1 MVDSPNNTAGHPSI
15 AVVPASGTLISSF
28 LRQAGTYTAKQW
40 QASMAAAPF
49 PGTDSVT
56 VLSDQTQL
64 PNYYFY
70 TDTDTKPTGLTLNYI
85 TEQSETGAISFTA
98 TLRPLT
104 GISDVNSQPAT
115 AGPLYDLMGRKI
127 QHPKKGVYITSGK
140 KVVIK

>member
-1 MVDSPNNTAGHPSI
+1 MLRPHAHRPKLAVWPSTKAGICHI
-15 AVVPASGTLISSF
+15 
-28 LRQAGTYTAKQW
+28 
-40 QASMAAAPF
+40 AAAPF

-98 TLRPLT
+98 TLSPLT
-104 GISDVNSQPAT
+104 GISDLESQPAT

-127 QHPKKGVYITSGK
+127 LHPNKGIYITSGK
-140 KVVIK
+140 KIVIK

>member
-1 MVDSPNNTAGHPSI
+1 MVDLPNNTAGHPSI
-15 AVVPASGTLISSF
+15 AVVPASGTLISNF
-28 LRQAGTYTAKQW
+28 LRQAGTYTANQW
-40 QASMAAAPF
+40 KASMAAAPF

-98 TLRPLT
+98 TLSPLT
-104 GISDVNSQPAT
+104 GISDVESQPAI

-127 QHPKKGVYITSGK
+127 LHPKKGLYITSGK
-140 KVVIK
+140 KTVVK